1 MVNKR
6 ILLFGANGQ
15 LGRSL
20 YVELSP
26 FFDVIPCINKNNS
39 AIELF
44 EKSSIQVDITKAQQ
58 IEDCIDKYKPEIIL
72 NSAAFTNVDLCETEK
87 DKAYNVNVFGV
98 KNIIKFIPKETYFVQ
113 ISTDYVFDGERRDYC
128 ENDPAYPISYYGKTK
143 LEAENIIRGT
153 KLNWLILRPNV
164 LFGNDLNSNSSF
176 VSWVYNSLKN
186 NKKINIVTDQISNP
200 TWTTAFSQ
208 AIRHCIIMKAQ
219 GLYHYGS
226 DDKFSRLDFAKL
238 IAKTFNLS
246 TELIHPIKTKDLNQ
260 KAKRPLNSYLNS
272 SKIVNEIGVQ
282 TFTLDYCLDQI
293 KRLNFET

>member
-44 EKSSIQVDITKAQQ
+44 DKSSIQVDITNGQQ
-58 IEDCIDKYKPEIIL
+58 IKDCIKKYKPEIII
-72 NSAAFTNVDLCETEK
+72 NSAAFTNVDLCETER
-87 DKAYNVNVFGV
+87 DETYNINVFGV

-113 ISTDYVFDGERRDYC
+113 ISTDYVFDGEKGDYC
-128 ENDPAYPISYYGKTK
+128 ENDPPYPISYYGKTK

-164 LFGNDLNSNSSF
+164 LFGNNLNSNSSF

-200 TWTTAFSQ
+200 TWTTAFAQ
-208 AIRHCIIMKAQ
+208 AIRQCIIMKSK
-219 GLYHYGS
+219 GLFHYGS
-226 DDKFSRLDFAKL
+226 DDKKSRFDFAKL
-238 IAKTFNLS
+238 IARTFNFD
-246 TELIHPIKTKDLNQ
+246 ENLINPITTKELNQ
-260 KAKRPLNSYLNS
+260 KAKRPFKSDLNL
-272 SKIVNEIGVQ
+272 SKIIREVGVQ
-282 TFTLDYCLDQI
+282 TYTLDYSLEQI
-293 KRLNFET
+293 KRMNFEY

>member
-26 FFDVIPCINKNNS
+26 FFNVIPCINKNKS

-44 EKSSIQVDITKAQQ
+44 EKSSIQVDITKVQQ
-58 IEDCIDKYKPEIIL
+58 IKDCIDKYKPEIIINL
-72 NSAAFTNVDLCETEK
+72 AAFTNVDLCETER

-113 ISTDYVFDGERRDYC
+113 ISTDYVFDGEKGDYC
-128 ENDPAYPISYYGKTK
+128 ENDPPYPISYYGKTK

-164 LFGNDLNSNSSF
+164 LFGNNLNSNSSF

-186 NKKINIVTDQISNP
+186 NEKINIVTDQINNP
-200 TWTTAFSQ
+200 TWVTAFSQ

-226 DDKFSRLDFAKL
+226 DDNYSRLDFAKL

-260 KAKRPLNSYLNS
+260 KAKRPLN
-272 SKIVNEIGVQ
+272 
-282 TFTLDYCLDQI
+282 
-293 KRLNFET
+293 